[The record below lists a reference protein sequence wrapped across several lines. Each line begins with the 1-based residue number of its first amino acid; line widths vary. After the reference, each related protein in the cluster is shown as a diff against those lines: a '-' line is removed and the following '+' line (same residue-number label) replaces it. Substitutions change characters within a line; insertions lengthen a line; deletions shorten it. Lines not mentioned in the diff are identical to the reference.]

1 MEPPSA
7 DARQTDISGV
17 SSMLC
22 GFLQAKLV
30 SFLTLYG
37 SLGLGYDRKIMM
49 IHQQLYPTIAY
60 FINLG

>member
-7 DARQTDISGV
+7 DGRQTDISGV

-30 SFLTLYG
+30 SFLILYG
-37 SLGLGYDRKIMM
+37 SWGLGYDRKIMM

-60 FINLG
+60 FTNLG

>member
-7 DARQTDISGV
+7 DGRQTDISGV

-22 GFLQAKLV
+22 GFLRAKLV
-30 SFLTLYG
+30 TLHYPTWFIR
-37 SLGLGYDRKIMM
+37 LGYDRKITM
-49 IHQQLYPTIAY
+49 IHQQFYPTIAY